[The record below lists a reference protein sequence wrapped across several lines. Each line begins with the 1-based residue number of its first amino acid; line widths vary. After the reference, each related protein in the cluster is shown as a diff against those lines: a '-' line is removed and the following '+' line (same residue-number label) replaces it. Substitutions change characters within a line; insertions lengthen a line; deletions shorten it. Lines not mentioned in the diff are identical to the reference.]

1 MPIFDLNQ
9 DGSRYFDWHH
19 TANDTVDKID
29 PKEIDQDVAAWAA
42 LAYAV
47 ADMPGDFG
55 RAPEGRKGE

>member
-1 MPIFDLNQ
+1 MRCDA
-9 DGSRYFDWHH
+9 DTSRRQHH